1 MISSA
6 CFTASTYALVAASC
20 ACVGSVTFT
29 ILELFTS
36 TVPAPFGF
44 SEISPF
50 VSVLVISLPLRFKL
64 STVNDVSPATSV
76 VVAPGFNEE
85 EPSVIALTATAP
97 LVTVKSVASK
107 EATPLF
113 EVLASS
119 AAIVIVSSDTVVSI
133 PSPPV
138 NVKVPPVL
146 NVSLVPESADSVKL
160 DVTVANSKSPF
171 ESFLRNC
178 PVEPA
183 PFTGKAKPSR

>member
-1 MISSA
+1 M
-6 CFTASTYALVAASC
+6 V
-20 ACVGSVTFT
+20 
-29 ILELFTS
+29 
-36 TVPAPFGF
+36 
-44 SEISPF
+44 
-50 VSVLVISLPLRFKL
+50 
-64 STVNDVSPATSV
+64 
-76 VVAPGFNEE
+76 
-85 EPSVIALTATAP
+85 EPSVKVLEPKVIFFAVTAP
-97 LVTVKSVASK
+97 LETVKFAFAK

-146 NVSLVPESADSVKL
+146 NVSLLPESADSVKL

-171 ESFLRNC
+171 ESFLKNC

-183 PFTGKAKPSR
+183 PFTGKANPSR